1 MARKKGSTNYRQM
14 TWAQLV
20 ELDFHPIEEMVRL
33 AKAQDDGM
41 DKFKMVETIAS
52 YVLAKPKA
60 IEHSFAEHQNVKIII
75 GGTDD

>member
-1 MARKKGSTNYRQM
+1 M

-33 AKAQDDGM
+33 AKAQEDGL